1 MRDLE
6 GKVVLIT
13 GAARGMG
20 RLHAIN
26 FAREGSRVVITDVDE
41 SELEKTAGEM
51 RLAGFEAY
59 PYVHDVSDRAAC
71 FDLVARVES
80 EVGPVDVLVN
90 NAGVVECGDF
100 LDLSERSIRRM
111 MDVNYFGQ
119 AWMMQ
124 AALPRMAARRSG
136 HVVNICSSAGKLGVA
151 RLGPY
156 CATKFAS
163 IGLTDSVR
171 PELRR
176 RKVRFTIVNPGYV
189 NTGMF
194 EGAKM
199 VLISRWQDPQKVSDA
214 VVLAVKKNRREICV
228 PRFAVHLAAFVR
240 GFCIPWLSDLAGIVF
255 RADSSFKTWRKDHA
269 RPF

>member
-1 MRDLE
+1 M
-6 GKVVLIT
+6 
-13 GAARGMG
+13 
-20 RLHAIN
+20 N
-26 FAREGSRVVITDVDE
+26 FTREGARVVITDVDGPA
-41 SELEKTAGEM
+41 LEETAAEM
-51 RLAGFEAY
+51 RGMGFEAH
-59 PYVHDVSDRAAC
+59 PYEHDVSDRAAC
-71 FDLVARVES
+71 FDLVSRVDS
-80 EVGPVDVLVN
+80 EVGPIDVLVN

-100 LDLSERSIRRM
+100 MDLSENSIRRM

-124 AALPRMAARRSG
+124 AVLPRMAQRRSG

-156 CATKFAS
+156 CATKFAA

-171 PELRR
+171 PELRKS
-176 RKVRFTIVNPGYV
+176 KVKFTIVNPGYV

-214 VVLAVKKNRREICV
+214 MLAAVKKNRREICV

-240 GFCIPWLSDLAGIVF
+240 GFCLPWLSDLAGIVF
-255 RADSSFKTWRKDHA
+255 RADNSFRTWKKDHS